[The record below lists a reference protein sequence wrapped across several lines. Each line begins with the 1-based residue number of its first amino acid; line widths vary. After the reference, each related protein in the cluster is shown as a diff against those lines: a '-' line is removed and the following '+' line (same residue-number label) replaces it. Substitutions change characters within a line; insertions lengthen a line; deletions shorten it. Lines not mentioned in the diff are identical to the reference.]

1 MFLVRGFAMDKDPF
15 ITIRPSRGWRVLDL
29 ANLWEYRDLIY
40 FLTWRDIK
48 VRYKQ
53 TVLGAAWAVIQ
64 PFLGMVIF
72 SIFFGR
78 FAKISSEGM
87 PYPIFVYSALL
98 PWHLFSQSLN
108 QSGNSLVENQRIITK
123 VYFPRLAVPISAV
136 LGGLIDFCISFV
148 ILLGLLFY
156 YEISITPAVLFL
168 PLFVLMAV
176 LTALG
181 AGLWLSA
188 LNVLYRDVRYTI
200 TFLIQIWFF
209 LTPIVYPTSLVPEKW
224 RLLYAANPMTGVVEG
239 FRWAI
244 LRTGQYQWS
253 ISLVSISIVV
263 LLLIS
268 GLFYF
273 RRMESIFADVI

>member
-1 MFLVRGFAMDKDPF
+1 MDRNPY
-15 ITIRPSRGWRVLDL
+15 ITIRPTRGWCVLNL
-29 ANLWEYRDLIY
+29 ANLWKYRDLIY

-64 PFLGMVIF
+64 PFLSMVVF

-78 FAKISSEGM
+78 FSKISSEGM

-98 PWHLFSQSLN
+98 PWQLFSQSLN

-136 LGGLIDFCISFV
+136 LGGLLDFCISFV

-168 PLFVLMAV
+168 PLFALMAV

-209 LTPIVYPTSLVPEKW
+209 LSPVVYPSSIVPERW
-224 RLLYAANPMTGVVEG
+224 RLLYSLNPMTGVIEG
-239 FRWAI
+239 FRWALLGTTRYPSYMFIVSALIMLI
-244 LRTGQYQWS
+244 L
-253 ISLVSISIVV
+253 V
-263 LLLIS
+263 IS
-268 GLFYF
+268 GVFYF
-273 RRMESIFADVI
+273 RRMERIFADVI